1 MGLTAKFDV
10 LRRCGLPHLAGHG
23 RARSLVVAAA
33 VALTTGAGA
42 AGALAYFGALP
53 LPIDAQPGPARLDVA
68 AEPVAL
74 RPSSGAEPLSPRAA
88 GLDLPRSTYAR
99 LLESVF
105 QGLSPSVAPE
115 PAAAPRGQLKPET
128 QARASGVLPP
138 GQAVPLPVPRPAE
151 GPAPRAAQEPPPAK
165 LAALPAPAA
174 PVEEGRSLLDR
185 LLNVLPSAPV
195 PPTVAP
201 GTAVYDISA
210 RTVYLPNGERLEAH
224 SGLREHLDDPRQVSL
239 RMRGPTPPGTY
250 ELTEREKPFH
260 GVRALRMNPV
270 GGSAAV
276 YGRDGLLAHTYM
288 LGPNGDSNGCV
299 SFKDYNRFLQ
309 AYLKGEV
316 QRLVVVIGSGSP
328 QKFAGAEPWESRR

>member
-1 MGLTAKFDV
+1 LGLTANFDV
-10 LRRCGLPHLAGHG
+10 LRRCGLQHLAGHG

-33 VALTTGAGA
+33 VALTTGAA
-42 AGALAYFGALP
+42 ATGGLAYFGALP
-53 LPIDAQPGPARLDVA
+53 TSIGAQPVRLDVA
-68 AEPVAL
+68 ADPVAL
-74 RPSSGAEPLSPRAA
+74 RPSSAAEPLSPRPAD
-88 GLDLPRSTYAR
+88 LDLPRSNYAR

-115 PAAAPRGQLKPET
+115 PEPTAPPKGQLKPEA
-128 QARASGVLPP
+128 QVKASGVLPP

-151 GPAPRAAQEPPPAK
+151 GPAPRVAQEPPPAK
-165 LAALPAPAA
+165 LAAVPAPAA
-174 PVEEGRSLLDR
+174 PVEESKSLLDR

-195 PPTVAP
+195 PPSVAP

-224 SGLREHLDDPRQVSL
+224 SGLRENLDDPRQVKI

-250 ELTEREKPFH
+250 DLTEREKPFH

-276 YGRDGLLAHTYM
+276 HGRDGLLAHTYM

-299 SFKDYNRFLQ
+299 SFKDYDRFLQ

-316 QRLVVVIGSGSP
+316 QRLVVVAGSGSP
-328 QKFAGAEPWESRR
+328 QKFAGADAWESRR

>member
-1 MGLTAKFDV
+1 LGLTANFGV
-10 LRRCGLPHLAGHG
+10 LARCGVPRFARHG

-42 AGALAYFGALP
+42 AGALAYFGALSI
-53 LPIDAQPGPARLDVA
+53 PIDAQPIPARLDVA

-74 RPSSGAEPLSPRAA
+74 RPSSGADPIAPRPAD
-88 GLDLPRSTYAR
+88 LDLPRSSYAR
-99 LLESVF
+99 LLDSVF

-115 PAAAPRGQLKPET
+115 PATPPKGQLKPEA
-128 QARASGVLPP
+128 QAKASGVLPP

-151 GPAPRAAQEPPPAK
+151 GPAPRAALEPPPAK
-165 LAALPAPAA
+165 VAALPA

-195 PPTVAP
+195 PPNVAP
-201 GTAVYDISA
+201 GTAVYDITA
-210 RTVYLPNGERLEAH
+210 RTVYMPNGERLEAH
-224 SGLREHLDDPRQVSL
+224 SGLRENLDDPRQVRI

-250 ELTEREKPFH
+250 DLTEREKPFH

-276 YGRDGLLAHTYM
+276 HGRDGLLAHTYM

-316 QRLVVVIGSGSP
+316 QRLVVVAGSGSP
-328 QKFAGAEPWESRR
+328 QKFAGADAWESRR